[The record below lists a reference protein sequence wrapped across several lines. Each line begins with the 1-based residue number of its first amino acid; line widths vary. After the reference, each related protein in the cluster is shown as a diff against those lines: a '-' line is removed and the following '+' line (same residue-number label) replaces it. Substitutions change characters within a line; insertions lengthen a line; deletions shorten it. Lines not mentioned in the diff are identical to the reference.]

1 MNQSVID
8 VVDPSPSN
16 VAIVSPLIHEGQEHF
31 RVAEADLPA
40 DDFRGRIID
49 SVAEAVA
56 LIPAWK
62 RLMQLAVSRNPY
74 FDPSFL
80 LPAMR
85 YLGEGKVSLL
95 VIEASQRNRK
105 NTTPILCGVIPVVFR
120 KVYGIPMRTLEIWK
134 HDQCFDCTPLIR
146 ADCKEGAWR
155 FMLEFIHNDLKANLF
170 SMNTVLGEG
179 DFSNLLT
186 EHSFDRRLSVF
197 HRDAF
202 TRACFKPLDD
212 EETYLR
218 TFVAKSTRKGTLR
231 LRRKLEQL
239 GELNTEFLYDYDAQ
253 LVSQFLDL
261 EASGW
266 KGTVGTAL
274 ASKPTTKL
282 FFEDMMQRCMRD
294 GNAVVVRVTL
304 DKRPIAMLIVLQQA
318 SRAAQFKIAFDE
330 QFKEFTPGTMVE
342 FDEIRRMFAD
352 AIEYS
357 DSCADPNH
365 SMINRVWGGRVRF
378 QSLVVAN
385 DRMLPRIAVA
395 LMPIVQQAKH
405 VFSKSRSESKS

>member
-1 MNQSVID
+1 MLDVVNQSSSDI
-8 VVDPSPSN
+8 
-16 VAIVSPLIHEGQEHF
+16 AIVSPPSNVRQEHF
-31 RVAEADLPA
+31 RVAEADIPA
-40 DDFRGRIID
+40 DDFCGRIID
-49 SVAEAVA
+49 SVDEAAA

-62 RLMQLAVSRNPY
+62 RLMQVAVSRNPF

-80 LPAMR
+80 LPAMQ

-95 VIEASQRNRK
+95 AIEASQRNRK
-105 NTTPILCGVIPVVFR
+105 NTTSVLCGVIPVVFR
-120 KVYGIPMRTLEIWK
+120 KVYGLPMRTLEIWK

-146 ADCKEGAWR
+146 TDCKKDAWR
-155 FMLEFIHNDLKANLF
+155 FMLEFINKDLKARLF

-186 EHSFDRRLSVF
+186 EHSFNCGLSVF

-202 TRACFKPLDD
+202 TRACFTPLND
-212 EETYLR
+212 EETYLK

-231 LRRKLEQL
+231 LRRRLEQL
-239 GELNTEFLYDYDAQ
+239 GDLNTEVIHDYDAR

-266 KGTVGTAL
+266 KGTAGTAL

-282 FFEDMMQRCMRD
+282 FFEGMMQRCMND

-342 FDEIRRMFAD
+342 FDEISRMFSD
-352 AIEYS
+352 AIEYC

-378 QSLVVAN
+378 QSLVIAN
-385 DRMLPRIAVA
+385 DRILPRLAVA
-395 LMPIVQQAKH
+395 LMPIVQQAKFI
-405 VFSKSRSESKS
+405 FSKFEPKSKSKP